1 MKSLV
6 RKLIKLLIE
15 KQLTVSLAESVTC
28 GLASNGLNCTTG
40 TSDVLIGSII
50 CYSEK
55 VKINLLKVDPE
66 LIKKYT
72 AESQEVTDALAIN
85 LQQLIHA
92 DIYVA
97 ITGLN
102 ADGGSETAE
111 KPVGTVFFSLLYKGK
126 LVRCRKLFKGSPLR
140 IKKEACKQVYKMII
154 NELEN

>member
-6 RKLIKLLIE
+6 RKVIKLLIE
-15 KQLTVSLAESVTC
+15 KQLTVSFAESVTC
-28 GLASNGLNCTTG
+28 GLASNGMNCTTG
-40 TSDVLIGSII
+40 TSDVFMGSIV
-50 CYSEK
+50 CYNEE

-92 DIYVA
+92 DIYIA

-102 ADGGSETAE
+102 ADGGSETPE
-111 KPVGTVFFSLLYKGK
+111 KPVGTVFFSLLFNSK
-126 LVRCRKLFKGSPLR
+126 LTRKRKLFKGSPMQ
-140 IKKEACKQVYKMII
+140 IKKEACKEAYMLI
-154 NELEN
+154 LETIGE